1 MLYLLQRFLGIAVLD
16 ILRDKKMDNSFQA
29 SLRENT
35 PWKEAS
41 NRVLTLAFA
50 LLSCRTLDG
59 ALSDSFLLC
68 KNRLMPPLTELLGS
82 PVTVLGMRIGSLFG
96 IFSVYCSEVT

>member
-1 MLYLLQRFLGIAVLD
+1 MLD

-29 SLRENT
+29 SLREDT

-68 KNRLMPPLTELLGS
+68 KNRLMPPPTELLGS
-82 PVTVLGMRIGSLFG
+82 HSHSAWHEDWLIVWHFFCLL
-96 IFSVYCSEVT
+96 